1 MRTTVNI
8 DEHLLAEAKAM
19 AARGHRSLGDI
30 IDDALRSLFVE
41 RTEHTPL
48 TQRVVLPV
56 GGGSGL
62 QPGIDLEDKESLAE
76 ALGDNLPFHA
86 AG

>member
-1 MRTTVNI
+1 
-8 DEHLLAEAKAM
+8 
-19 AARGHRSLGDI
+19 
-30 IDDALRSLFVE
+30 
-41 RTEHTPL
+41 
-48 TQRVVLPV
+48 VVLPV